1 MEFLFRGVLKKENLY
16 EPNKW
21 VYGGVY
27 SKKMESGPFSYI
39 IIHNSADNYHPFRQE
54 EVYTVTVG
62 EYTGENDME
71 YTNIF
76 SDDIVETE
84 NGARYL
90 VYKKGAL
97 YYLIPING
105 DDNVALL
112 LTDVN
117 SAKVK
122 VIGNRFDN
130 KDLIERRISL

>member
-1 MEFLFRGVLKKENLY
+1 MEFLFRGVLKKENLD

-21 VYGGVY
+21 IYGGIYPVP
-27 SKKMESGPFSYI
+27 KKKGCFSYI
-39 IIHNSADNYHPFRQE
+39 ITRNSAYYHQFKKE

-62 EYTGENDME
+62 EYTGENDKE
-71 YTNIF
+71 YTYIF

-84 NGARYL
+84 TGARYL
-90 VYKKGAL
+90 VHKKGAL
-97 YYLIPING
+97 YYLVPVNG

-117 SAKVK
+117 GAKVK